1 MKMPN
6 KVTPYKESSI
16 AKFPVILELL
26 EKKNM
31 TPSELFSKVR
41 KNNKIKMKLKA
52 TKVLT
57 NALNEELKNQKQSV
71 FIKMV
76 VGTLKHQV
84 SP

>member
-41 KNNKIKMKLKA
+41 KNKIQSIDEFVEIIDCLYAMHKIE
-52 TKVLT
+52 TDGEVLRY
-57 NALNEELKNQKQSV
+57 
-71 FIKMV
+71 
-76 VGTLKHQV
+76 VG
-84 SP
+84 

>member
-41 KNNKIKMKLKA
+41 KNKIQSIDEF
-52 TKVLT
+52 V
-57 NALNEELKNQKQSV
+57 EL
-71 FIKMV
+71 
-76 VGTLKHQV
+76 
-84 SP
+84 